1 MNVFANAETKLSK
14 LHIQRL
20 TRMKITKE
28 HQSNF
33 LTYYCFLS
41 NLTDIPINLKVE
53 QFLYICES
61 YVVVVHELGIL
72 FGNINALTIGDFV
85 LHY

>member
-1 MNVFANAETKLSK
+1 MNLFANAETKLSK
-14 LHIQRL
+14 LPIQRL

-33 LTYYCFLS
+33 FNYYCFLS

-72 FGNINALTIGDFV
+72 FGNINALSIGDFV
-85 LHY
+85 LYF